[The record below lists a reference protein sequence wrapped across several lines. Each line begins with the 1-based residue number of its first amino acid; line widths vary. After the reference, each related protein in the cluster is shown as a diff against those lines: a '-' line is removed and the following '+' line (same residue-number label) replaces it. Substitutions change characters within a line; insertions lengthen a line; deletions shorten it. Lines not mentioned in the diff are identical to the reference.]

1 MTLKTCCVYSTGVLS
16 ILVLIAGI
24 SLDLSGVFPHIIQ
37 SLVKEVSA
45 VVFSSGVTVS

>member
-1 MTLKTCCVYSTGVLS
+1 MTLKTCCIYSTGVFS

-24 SLDLSGVFPHIIQ
+24 SLDLSAVFPHIIQ

-45 VVFSSGVTVS
+45 LIFSP